1 MAKAHTKLSSKDVQ
15 VTNASDKAK
24 KAEVRMTIC
33 AVQGGLWFFTSER
46 DGSVSQSSVYEV
58 TY

>member
-1 MAKAHTKLSSKDVQ
+1 MAKAHANLSSKDVQ

-33 AVQGGLWFFTSER
+33 AVGGLWFFTSER